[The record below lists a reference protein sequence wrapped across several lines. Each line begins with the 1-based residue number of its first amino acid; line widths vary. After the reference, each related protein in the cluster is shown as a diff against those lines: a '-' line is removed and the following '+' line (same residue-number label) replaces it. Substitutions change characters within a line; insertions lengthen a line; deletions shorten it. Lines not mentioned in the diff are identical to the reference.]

1 MIEIDINLIIGAAVG
16 FVAAAI
22 LGIVRSSIRK
32 RESERAIN
40 VKSKEAR
47 EKDVLKPIEGKHKLA
62 WLQLMASVAGN
73 NSGSIVLRS
82 MMDSF
87 NTLLR
92 LHAHS
97 TSDYQ
102 TEVSDFQPGI
112 SQEEQEAQESFEAN
126 FNLIKADQEKFLS
139 KNSLK
144 TLLADTAFIG
154 RDDDCNIRIDFDNF
168 VSRKHAVI
176 RYLHNEYYIHNLSST
191 NGLFVNHRLV
201 DREGIKLSDGDFIIV
216 GNTILKYSMSEP
228 ENLSPTQTIIDPDYL
243 AEIQKIIDEGNSVAP
258 SKNQEAK

>member
-16 FVAAAI
+16 FVAAVI
-22 LGIVRSSIRK
+22 LGIVRSSMRK
-32 RESERAIN
+32 RESERALN

-47 EKDVLKPIEGKHKLA
+47 DKDEIKHVEGNHQLA
-62 WLQLMASVAGN
+62 WIQLMATVAGD
-73 NSGSIVLRS
+73 NSGSKVLRS

-92 LHAHS
+92 LNAHPK
-97 TSDYQ
+97 SDYQ
-102 TEVSDFQPGI
+102 TEVSDSQPGI
-112 SQEEQEAQESFEAN
+112 SKEKQEAQESFEAN
-126 FNLIKADQEKFLS
+126 FNLVKADQDKFLS

-144 TLLADTAFIG
+144 TLLAETTFIG

-176 RYLHNEYYIHNLSST
+176 RHLHNEYYIHNLSST
-191 NGLFVNHRLV
+191 NGLFVNHKLV
-201 DREGIKLSDGDFIIV
+201 DREGIRLGDGDFIIA

-228 ENLSPTQTIIDPDYL
+228 ENPTSTQTIIDPDYL
-243 AEIQKIIDEGNSVAP
+243 ADIQKIIDQGNSVAP
-258 SKNQEAK
+258 SKNEEAK